1 MKRSEAPEAVVDRV
15 YQAKL
20 IERFRETRDE
30 LGERA
35 DVVVPNP
42 LEGEP
47 PATKLDQRFANI
59 ALKAANNLERTDYQ
73 RSHMLLI
80 ARMPAFLD
88 ATRVLH
94 SNSNNTLKAMS
105 SVQQGKLAIRSMANN
120 LPRMS
125 RRTFRQ
131 IAYEAAYMFESDA
144 PLINQ
149 TVKDADENM
158 WSIIHKLGIEAALAR
173 IGRSPLDENPSRRN
187 HPGVILSPGTM
198 RIKQLGESQSG
209 QEMVIDIWTSEE
221 RAERSS
227 RQRGASRIPG
237 NEVVFG
243 TNWTS
248 ADVVADNPLRIADFA
263 VEGVLERLE
272 DAIDARAA

>member
-1 MKRSEAPEAVVDRV
+1 MKKSEAPDAVVDRV

-20 IERFRETRDE
+20 IEKFRETRDE

-35 DVVVPNP
+35 EIIVPNP

-47 PATKLDQRFANI
+47 PATKLDGRFANV
-59 ALKAANNLERTDYQ
+59 ALRAANDLERTDYR

-80 ARMPAFLD
+80 ARMPAFLE
-88 ATRVLH
+88 ATRVLQ

-105 SVQQGKLAIRSMANN
+105 NIQQSKLAIRSIANN
-120 LPRMS
+120 LPRMN

-131 IAYEAAYMFESDA
+131 IAYESAYMFESDTQ
-144 PLINQ
+144 LINQ

-173 IGRSPLDENPSRRN
+173 IGRSPIDENPARRN
-187 HPGVILSPGTM
+187 HPGVILSPGTK
-198 RIKQLGESQSG
+198 RIKQLGESQDG
-209 QEMVIDIWTSEE
+209 QEMVIDIWTTEE
-221 RAERSS
+221 RAERSA
-227 RQRGASRIPG
+227 RQRGVSRIPR

-248 ADVVADNPLRIADFA
+248 ADVVPDNPLRIADFA